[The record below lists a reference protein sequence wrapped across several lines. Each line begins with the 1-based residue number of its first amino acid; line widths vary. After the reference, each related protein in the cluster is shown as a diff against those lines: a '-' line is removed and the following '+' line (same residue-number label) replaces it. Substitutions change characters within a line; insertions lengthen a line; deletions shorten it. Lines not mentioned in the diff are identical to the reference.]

1 MTRDRHHPVDREARA
16 VAPAID
22 RLESNSREA
31 SEMLATLGFFLLT
44 LLATCTL
51 FLLIC
56 WVLDADRT
64 AIEAGRDRPVI
75 LEFPVHPHRR
85 TSHVRLPALTFP
97 ERCGVR
103 GCSDRSA
110 SRDRAS

>member
-1 MTRDRHHPVDREARA
+1 
-16 VAPAID
+16 
-22 RLESNSREA
+22 
-31 SEMLATLGFFLLT
+31 MLAPLGFFLLT

-51 FLLIC
+51 FLLIYS
-56 WVLDADRT
+56 VHDADGT

-103 GCSDRSA
+103 GCHDRSA
-110 SRDRAS
+110 RRDGAS